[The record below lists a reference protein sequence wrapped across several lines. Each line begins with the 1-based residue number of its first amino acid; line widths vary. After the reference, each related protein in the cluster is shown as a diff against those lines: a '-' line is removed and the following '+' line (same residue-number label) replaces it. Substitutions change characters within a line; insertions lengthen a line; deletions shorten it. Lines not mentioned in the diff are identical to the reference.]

1 MRKLSRPIDKRPL
14 EYLIAPFVR
23 FARLESSASIVL
35 LLTATAAVVLANS
48 RIAPAYE
55 ALLKIPIH
63 FSVGTVAI
71 SWTIHDCVN
80 DLLMALFFLV
90 IGLEVKRELVVGELA
105 SLRRALLPMVA
116 ALGGV
121 LTPIAIYL
129 TLNHQKSAEM
139 GWGVPI
145 ATDVAFSLAVLALFG
160 RRIPIGLKVFLVTL
174 AIVDD
179 IAGVLVIAIAYTDRL
194 HPGYIA
200 LVALIVLFC
209 VGLNWFGVKRLSI
222 YMIAGIAL
230 WFAVRVSGLHPTVA
244 GILLAMTIPAQVS
257 IEPKAF
263 RGQGSLQSPAV
274 AQPSKQL
281 HSIRSST
288 ELYESPLDR
297 LQAMLHPWVSFGI
310 VPLFALT
317 NADISL
323 RAIHLDP
330 IVRPVFWGIMLGLLV
345 GKPLGITLFSWM
357 AVRLRLA
364 ELPRGITWA
373 QLHAVSWLGGIGFT
387 VSIFIAG
394 LAFEEQQRYA
404 VARIAVCIASLF
416 AAGIGAS
423 LLGLKLTSREIDA
436 TEASPAAQMQWSSEK

>member
-1 MRKLSRPIDKRPL
+1 MRKLLRPIDKRPL
-14 EYLIAPFVR
+14 EYLITSFVR

-35 LLTATAAVVLANS
+35 LLAATAAVVLANS

-55 ALLKIPIH
+55 VLLNIPIH

-90 IGLEVKRELVVGELA
+90 IGLEVKRELVIGELA
-105 SLRRALLPMVA
+105 SLRRALLPMLA

-129 TLNHQKSAEM
+129 TLNHENSAEM

-194 HPGYIA
+194 HFGYLA

-209 VGLNWFGVKRLSI
+209 LALNWFGVKRLSI
-222 YMIAGIAL
+222 YMTAGIAL
-230 WFAVRVSGLHPTVA
+230 WCAVRVSGLHPTVA

-257 IEPKAF
+257 IQSKAF
-263 RGQGSLQSPAV
+263 LGRGGVQLPAV
-274 AQPSKQL
+274 AQPPKQL
-281 HSIRSST
+281 HSIRTST

-310 VPLFALT
+310 VPLFAIT
-317 NADISL
+317 NADISV
-323 RAIHLDP
+323 RAIHFDP
-330 IVRPVFWGIMLGLLV
+330 VFRPVFWGILLGLLV
-345 GKPLGITLFSWM
+345 GKPLGITLFSWT

-404 VARIAVCIASLF
+404 IARIAVCIASLI

-423 LLGLKLTSREIDA
+423 LLALNLASEKVDV
-436 TEASPAAQMQWSSEK
+436 TEVSPAGQMRWSSEK